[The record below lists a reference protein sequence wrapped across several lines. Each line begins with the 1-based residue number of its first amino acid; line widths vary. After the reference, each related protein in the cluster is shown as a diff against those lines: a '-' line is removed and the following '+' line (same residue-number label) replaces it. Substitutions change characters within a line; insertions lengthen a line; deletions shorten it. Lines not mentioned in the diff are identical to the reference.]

1 MTPERTHWIPKR
13 NILCPRSK
21 KPLAALLPDMI
32 RLVRHFGRGADLS
45 HLVLPNRV
53 TTEGQVVDSAATLL
67 TSAAAL
73 AGVVGVI
80 LLTGWA
86 LRHTSMRKPTSSE
99 RLLIVKDTIALDA
112 RRRLYLV
119 QHGDR
124 AVLLLTGGTN
134 DVVVGWLDGLKSP

>member
-1 MTPERTHWIPKR
+1 M
-13 NILCPRSK
+13 
-21 KPLAALLPDMI
+21 
-32 RLVRHFGRGADLS
+32 
-45 HLVLPNRV
+45 
-53 TTEGQVVDSAATLL
+53 VDSATTLL

-73 AGVVGVI
+73 AGVVGLI
-80 LLTGWA
+80 LLIGWA
-86 LRHTSMRKPTSSE
+86 LRHTSMRKPTSAE

-134 DVVVGWLDGLKSP
+134 DIVVGWVDGLKSP